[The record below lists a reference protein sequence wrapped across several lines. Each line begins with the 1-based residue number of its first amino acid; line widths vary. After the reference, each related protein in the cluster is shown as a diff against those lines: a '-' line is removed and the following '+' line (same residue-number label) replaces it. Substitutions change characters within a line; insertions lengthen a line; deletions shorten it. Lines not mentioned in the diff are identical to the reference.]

1 MGKTSPEIVYERADA
16 NKSDMGLTSHRGPIV
31 RKSDI
36 TVAKN
41 YLSED
46 ELRAL
51 NNLVEQYLLFAEG
64 QAMRRIPMRMA
75 DWAAK
80 LDSFLQLNDR
90 GVLSD
95 AGKVSREL
103 ADQTATSEFEKY
115 ENERREASGPW
126 RATST
131 RPCDPS
137 SSASPTTRDEPRF
150 HRK

>member
-1 MGKTSPEIVYERADA
+1 
-16 NKSDMGLTSHRGPIV
+16 MGLTSHRGPIV